1 MLIQRFYCGAITC
14 WILAFP
20 LSAVAHPMGNFS
32 LDQHSQLD
40 VGLAT
45 IRLRQVLDMAE
56 IPTLQETGRID
67 TDKNG
72 TLSETE
78 LAAYAAT
85 ITPNYS
91 KN

>member
-1 MLIQRFYCGAITC
+1 
-14 WILAFP
+14 
-20 LSAVAHPMGNFS
+20 MGNFS